1 MPLLGQGSTSF
12 MQEKELEDIER
23 TLLLEAIFLR
33 YGYDFRNY
41 SQASISR
48 RVRLFLEKNDVETI
62 GELLPRIIREPELF
76 QGLLFDFSVTVTEMF
91 RDPPFYRALRR
102 EVVPLLK
109 TYPFIKVWSAGCAT
123 GEEVYS
129 LAILLKEE
137 GLLHKS
143 TIFATDIN
151 DSSLAKAKRGIYP
164 LKQVREYIENFQETG
179 SMHSFSRYYHANEEH
194 IVMER
199 ELRGRITFANHNLV
213 ADQVFGE
220 MHLILCRNVMIY
232 FDKKLQNMVLDLFDQ
247 SLIRGGFLCLGGR
260 ESLRFSNLNDR
271 YEELDSANRI
281 YRKHFAHNHQLQ
293 ARR

>member
-1 MPLLGQGSTSF
+1 
-12 MQEKELEDIER
+12 MQEKELEEIER

-41 SQASISR
+41 SRASISR
-48 RVRLFLEKNDVETI
+48 RIRYFLSRNGSGSI
-62 GELLPRIIREPELF
+62 GELLPRILREPVLF
-76 QGLLFDFSVTVTEMF
+76 QSLLFDFSVTVTEMF

-137 GLLHKS
+137 DLLEKA

-151 DSSLAKAKRGIYP
+151 DDSLARAKKGVYP
-164 LKQVREYIENFQETG
+164 LKQVREYTENFQAAG
-179 SMHSFSRYYHANEEH
+179 SLHSFSRYYHADQEH
-194 IVMER
+194 IVMDR
-199 ELRGRITFANHNLV
+199 ELSERITFANHNLV
-213 ADQVFGE
+213 SDQVFGE

-232 FDKKLQNMVLDLFDQ
+232 FNRELQERVLSLFDL
-247 SLIRGGFLCLGGR
+247 SLIRGGFLCLGNR
-260 ESLRFSNLNDR
+260 ESLRFSSLNEK
-271 YEELDSANRI
+271 YEEQDKKSRI
-281 YRKHFAHNHQLQ
+281 YRKNIAEEDLLS
-293 ARR
+293 RRV

>member
-1 MPLLGQGSTSF
+1 MQG
-12 MQEKELEDIER
+12 KELEDIER
-23 TLLLEAIFLR
+23 TLLLEAVFLR

-48 RVRLFLEKNDVETI
+48 RLRQFLAKNGVETI
-62 GELLPRIIREPELF
+62 GELLPRIIRDPVLF
-76 QGLLFDFSVTVTEMF
+76 RNLLFEFSVTVTEMF
-91 RDPPFYRALRR
+91 RDPPFYRALRN

-137 GLLHKS
+137 GLLQKA

-151 DSSLAKAKRGIYP
+151 DASLAKARRGIYP
-164 LKQVREYIENFQETG
+164 LKQVREYIENFQATG
-179 SMHSFSRYYHANEEH
+179 SMHSFSQYYYADEEH

-199 ELRGRITFANHNLV
+199 ELRDRITFANHNLV

-232 FDKKLQNMVLDLFDQ
+232 FDKKLQERVLGLFDQ

-260 ESLRFSNLNDR
+260 ESLRFSGLSEK
-271 YEELDSANRI
+271 YEEVDSKNRI
-281 YRKHFAHNHQLQ
+281 YRKNVAHHPPV
-293 ARR
+293 RV